1 MTNKQHQRS
10 EAAKK
15 LESLGWALIR
25 YARRIQRC
33 VEVPEEPKY
42 ERSAEQWIDEGR
54 QWLREF
60 AVARREYL
68 A

>member
-1 MTNKQHQRS
+1 MTKQEQRS
-10 EAAKK
+10 AAAKK
-15 LESLGWALIR
+15 LEAFAWALIR
-25 YARRIQRC
+25 YARRVQRC

-54 QWLREF
+54 QRLREF

-68 A
+68 S